1 LFIGRKCM
9 KDACKELGSTTVI
22 DGVVVKLDRSAV
34 ASSVCGVKRV
44 GGISVPVAECLFRPH
59 T

>member
-1 LFIGRKCM
+1 M